1 MRWVADHHAVIYQE
15 VLHHHGRRQE
25 QCHAKGNR
33 CISFE
38 ITASPFQ
45 LPAVTLY
52 LLY

>member
-1 MRWVADHHAVIYQE
+1 MRWVADHQTVIYQE
-15 VLHHHGRRQE
+15 IVYHHGRRQG

-38 ITASPFQ
+38 ITTSTFQ
-45 LPAVTLY
+45 LPAVTLC